1 MCGAIRGDLT
11 LADRMFTC
19 DCGHS
24 ADRDCNAAINL
35 ARWGQMHRLDPRTP
49 SRGAGS
55 PTPADETALTSTLR
69 VPVKPAG
76 LKRELTFTPHQR
88 PEPMTPEKGGAKQ
101 LTKVVR
107 HAL

>member
-88 PEPMTPEKGGAKQ
+88 PEPM
-101 LTKVVR
+101 
-107 HAL
+107 